1 MSELLLRFVI
11 GGLVV
16 SLFAVLGDIFRP
28 RNFAGIFA
36 AAPSIAFASV
46 GLTIHQHGREYA
58 AIEARSMIFG
68 ALAFLLYAAGVGYLL
83 RRFRTPA
90 LTTTVAMMAVWLAV
104 SLGCWFLL
112 LRPR

>member
-11 GGLVV
+11 GGVVV

-46 GLTIHQHGREYA
+46 GLTIRQHGPEYA

-68 ALAFLLYAAGVGYLL
+68 ALAFLLYAALVGALL

-90 LTTTVAMMAVWLAV
+90 LATTVALMPLWLAI
-104 SLGCWFLL
+104 SLGCWFFL
-112 LRPR
+112 LRSR